1 MKEMQNENKPIDLIL
16 MIEKLGSRIEDIG
29 VTYMT
34 CIINRQIPRHRGHP
48 CVDLLLL
55 LPS

>member
-1 MKEMQNENKPIDLIL
+1 MQNENKPIDLIL